1 MKLSAPKKTL
11 YIIALIL
18 AIVVLVAKLVPA
30 LSGLIPPV
38 IMSNLFWGMTAAYVL
53 LFLGTTFKG
62 L

>member
-1 MKLSAPKKTL
+1 MKLSAPKKGIYL
-11 YIIALIL
+11 IALIL

-30 LSGLIPPV
+30 LSSLIPPI
-38 IMSNLFWGMTAAYVL
+38 IMNNLFWGMTAAYVL